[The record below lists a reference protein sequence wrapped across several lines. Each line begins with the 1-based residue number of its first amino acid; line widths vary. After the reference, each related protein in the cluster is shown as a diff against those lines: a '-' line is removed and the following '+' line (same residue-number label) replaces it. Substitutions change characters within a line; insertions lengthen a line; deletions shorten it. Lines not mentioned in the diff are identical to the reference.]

1 MTLAQTDQI
10 LVRGTIHSL
19 PPWAVVDQNSLGQTE
34 LKRKNNIGSTPKNT
48 NNFTIQSVL

>member
-1 MTLAQTDQI
+1 MTLGQTDQI

-19 PPWAVVDQNSLGQTE
+19 PPWAVVDQNSPAQIK